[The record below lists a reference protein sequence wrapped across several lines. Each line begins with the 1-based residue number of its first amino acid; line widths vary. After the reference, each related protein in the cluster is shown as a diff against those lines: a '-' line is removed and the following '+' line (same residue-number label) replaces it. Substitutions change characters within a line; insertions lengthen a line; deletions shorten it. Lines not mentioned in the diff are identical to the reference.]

1 MASREITYEVH
12 VQQKGRWEIHARHS
26 GQKQEAATH
35 EAKVLDQ
42 LASVEAVKVIKESYE
57 IETGLC
63 QEIVVYQTPG
73 LKSSSPGKGG
83 GRAAPPL
90 APRDTPGPPSAAGG
104 SSARRKAPRTGA
116 AAREDAEG
124 SRPSP
129 SRKTKKSEKATF
141 SAVLVKMLFIILI
154 SVIVATITTAL
165 AFPFIS
171 DSTVLGMHSSTNIR
185 TLVLVFTFLF
195 VFLAIATPMVRSLMA
210 KTNLD
215 SAGRERQAAP
225 GWSVFQSKAA
235 GSTRPRPSPKR
246 HGGGVKAKTSGK
258 ADAAAAASQKA
269 LKESRENGEKK
280 ETPGEQKPE
289 PSKENKNATAR
300 QGDVLEAEN
309 DTKLRTDESKKPEK
323 DESKDA
329 DRLSSYAERQKTV
342 MVKFLGQTLEQI
354 QDGNKNMDSFN
365 KFGVNLL
372 LSGACDILGHKRRL
386 DPRSA
391 SRILSAG
398 VQIMGFNKSNAESF
412 AAKYEEYLLSDARY
426 MQMFQAGRNA
436 MNTFLTD
443 EAAATRHMKMALEE
457 WNKPKPKEETTGP
470 ITVMFTDMVGS
481 TALTQ
486 SMGDAVA
493 QQVVRAHNR
502 VVRDALTQFG
512 GREIKHTGDGIMA
525 SFPATSNGVEAAKI
539 MQTNVAVH
547 NKGNPDLPLHI
558 KIGINAGEPIAE
570 DNDLFGTTVQLA
582 ARIVDKA
589 KTEQIFVSEIVR
601 GICAGKDLEFVNRG
615 FYAMKGFEN
624 ELTLYEVVWN
634 KDAGGE
640 EEIDTNKAS

>member
-12 VQQKGRWEIHARHS
+12 VRQKGRWEIHARHS
-26 GQKQEAATH
+26 GQKQDAATH

-63 QEIVVYQTPG
+63 QEIVVYQSPG
-73 LKSSSPGKGG
+73 PKSSSPGKGG
-83 GRAAPPL
+83 GRAE
-90 APRDTPGPPSAAGG
+90 PGPPSAAGG

-116 AAREDAEG
+116 AALEDTEG

-129 SRKTKKSEKATF
+129 SRKMKKSKKDTF
-141 SAVLVKMLFIILI
+141 SAVLVKVLFIILI
-154 SVIVATITTAL
+154 SVIVATVTTAL

-171 DSTVLGMHSSTNIR
+171 DSTLFGMHSSTNIR
-185 TLVLVFTFLF
+185 TLVLLSIFLF

-210 KTNLD
+210 KTHLE
-215 SAGRERQAAP
+215 SAGHEGQAAP
-225 GWSVFQSKAA
+225 GWSMLQSAA
-235 GSTRPRPSPKR
+235 RSTRPRPSPKR

-269 LKESRENGEKK
+269 LKESRENGKKK

-289 PSKENKNATAR
+289 PSKEDKNATAR

-309 DTKLRTDESKKPEK
+309 DTKPRADESEKPEK
-323 DESKDA
+323 DKSKDA

-342 MVKFLGQTLEQI
+342 MVKFLGQTLQQI
-354 QDGNKNMDSFN
+354 QDDNKNMDSFN

-391 SRILSAG
+391 SKILSAG

-443 EAAATRHMKMALEE
+443 EVAATKHMKMALEE

-493 QQVVRAHNR
+493 QQVVRR

-525 SFPATSNGVEAAKI
+525 SFPTTSNGVEAAKI

-601 GICAGKDLEFVNRG
+601 GICAGKDLEFVDRG
-615 FYAMKGFEN
+615 GYAMKGFEN

-634 KDAGGE
+634 EDAGGE

>member
-12 VQQKGRWEIHARHS
+12 VRQKGRWEIHARHS
-26 GQKQEAATH
+26 GQKQDAATH

-63 QEIVVYQTPG
+63 QEIVVYQSPG
-73 LKSSSPGKGG
+73 PKSSSPGKGG
-83 GRAAPPL
+83 GRAE
-90 APRDTPGPPSAAGG
+90 PGPPSAAGG

-116 AAREDAEG
+116 AALEDTEG

-129 SRKTKKSEKATF
+129 SRKMKKSKKDTF
-141 SAVLVKMLFIILI
+141 SAVLVKVLFIILI
-154 SVIVATITTAL
+154 SVIVATVTTAL

-171 DSTVLGMHSSTNIR
+171 DSTLFGMHSSTNIR
-185 TLVLVFTFLF
+185 TLVLLSIFLF

-210 KTNLD
+210 KTHLE
-215 SAGRERQAAP
+215 SAGHEGQAAP
-225 GWSVFQSKAA
+225 GWSMLQSAA
-235 GSTRPRPSPKR
+235 RSTRPRPSPKR

-269 LKESRENGEKK
+269 LKESRENGKKK

-289 PSKENKNATAR
+289 PSKEDKNATAR

-309 DTKLRTDESKKPEK
+309 DTKPRADESEKPEK
-323 DESKDA
+323 DKSKDA

-342 MVKFLGQTLEQI
+342 MVKFLGQTLQQI
-354 QDGNKNMDSFN
+354 QDDNKNMDSFN

-391 SRILSAG
+391 SKILSAG

-443 EAAATRHMKMALEE
+443 EVAATKHMKMALEE

-525 SFPATSNGVEAAKI
+525 SFPTTSNGVEAAKI

-570 DNDLFGTTVQLA
+570 DNDLFGATVQLA

-601 GICAGKDLEFVNRG
+601 GICAGKDLEFVDRG
-615 FYAMKGFEN
+615 GYAMKGFEN

-634 KDAGGE
+634 EDAGGE

>member
-1 MASREITYEVH
+1 M
-12 VQQKGRWEIHARHS
+12 
-26 GQKQEAATH
+26 
-35 EAKVLDQ
+35 
-42 LASVEAVKVIKESYE
+42 
-57 IETGLC
+57 
-63 QEIVVYQTPG
+63 
-73 LKSSSPGKGG
+73 
-83 GRAAPPL
+83 
-90 APRDTPGPPSAAGG
+90 
-104 SSARRKAPRTGA
+104 
-116 AAREDAEG
+116 
-124 SRPSP
+124 
-129 SRKTKKSEKATF
+129 KKSKKDTF
-141 SAVLVKMLFIILI
+141 SAVLVKVLFIILI
-154 SVIVATITTAL
+154 SVIVATVTTAL

-171 DSTVLGMHSSTNIR
+171 DSTLFGMHSSTNIR
-185 TLVLVFTFLF
+185 TLVLLSIFLF

-210 KTNLD
+210 KTHLE
-215 SAGRERQAAP
+215 SAGHEGQAAP
-225 GWSVFQSKAA
+225 GWSMLQSAA
-235 GSTRPRPSPKR
+235 RSTRPRPSPKR

-269 LKESRENGEKK
+269 LKESRENGKKK

-289 PSKENKNATAR
+289 PSKEDKNATAR

-309 DTKLRTDESKKPEK
+309 DTKPRADESEKPEK
-323 DESKDA
+323 DKSKDA

-342 MVKFLGQTLEQI
+342 MVKFLGQTLQQI
-354 QDGNKNMDSFN
+354 QDDNKNMDSFN

-391 SRILSAG
+391 SKILSAG

-443 EAAATRHMKMALEE
+443 EVAATKHMKMALEE

-525 SFPATSNGVEAAKI
+525 SFPTTSNGVEAAKI

-601 GICAGKDLEFVNRG
+601 GICAGKDLEFVDRG
-615 FYAMKGFEN
+615 GYAMKGFEN

-634 KDAGGE
+634 EDAGGE